1 MPSEKVIFIVGPTAV
16 GKSDLALELAKHFT
30 SQIVSCDSVQV
41 YREINIASNKP
52 SKEILKAVPHHLVNI
67 LSVKD
72 RFDVSQFYQLA
83 STAIEKVLAGHDLP
97 LVVGGSGL
105 YVKILLDGIFKGA
118 NPDLEL
124 REQLRA
130 EAEQFGN
137 EHIYCRLQVM
147 DPVSAGK
154 IHPNDVKKII
164 RALEVCL
171 LEGLPISDKQQQ
183 REGIGNKYDITVIG
197 FNSRREL
204 LYERINQRVDDMFD
218 AGLIEEIE
226 RLNGTDLSPSAAGI
240 IGIKEVRAYLRGEC
254 DLETAK
260 NMMKQNTRRFA
271 KRQLTWFRKEKRVQ
285 WIDIAPETK
294 KLDIINQMKELAGL

>member
-1 MPSEKVIFIVGPTAV
+1 MPSQKVIFIVGPTAV

-52 SKEILKAVPHHLVNI
+52 SKEILNNVPHHLVNI
-67 LSVKD
+67 ISVKD

-83 STAIEKVLAGHDLP
+83 NTAIEKILVSKELP

-137 EHIYCRLQVM
+137 EHIYRQLQVM

-183 REGIGNKYDITVIG
+183 REGIGSKYDITIIG

-204 LYERINQRVDDMFD
+204 LYGRINQRVDDMFD
-218 AGLIEEIE
+218 AGLIEEI
-226 RLNGTDLSPSAAGI
+226 RSLNGADLSPSAAGI

-271 KRQLTWFRKEKRVQ
+271 KRQLTWFRKEKRVH

-294 KLDIINQMKELAGL
+294 KLNIINQMKELAGL